1 MRVEK
6 VSEFAEYTKG
16 VLKTE
21 SVLPQETPID
31 YGMLWVLL
39 RQSILSGDMVDQ
51 YKRKL
56 FYKKEIDRSVMLK
69 SYDELCLWL
78 LQRKGGHC
86 LNPYQEQQPSGVSL
100 RTIHAVLGILTESAE
115 LAQTLL
121 KGVFA
126 GGFSD
131 DDRLNLLLELGD
143 LLWYLALLCDD
154 LGFSIESVMSANL
167 AKLQKRYGDKF
178 SEEKAVNRDTAAED
192 VAASEAVYG

>member
-1 MRVEK
+1 
-6 VSEFAEYTKG
+6 
-16 VLKTE
+16 
-21 SVLPQETPID
+21 
-31 YGMLWVLL
+31 
-39 RQSILSGDMVDQ
+39 
-51 YKRKL
+51 
-56 FYKKEIDRSVMLK
+56 
-69 SYDELCLWL
+69 
-78 LQRKGGHC
+78 
-86 LNPYQEQQPSGVSL
+86 VSL